1 MVALYYKNNGTGSVL
16 SQTASG
22 KKLKGVSATA
32 ADGALAIPEDAAEL
46 TVSVDENG
54 YYTFTCG
61 GNVRRNGQ
69 LRDVCGR
76 GGRLQ
81 SLEAAEGK

>member
-1 MVALYYKNNGTGSVL
+1 ML

-46 TVSVDENG
+46 TVSLDYIF
-54 YYTFTCG
+54 YYNFTC
-61 GNVRRNGQ
+61 
-69 LRDVCGR
+69 C
-76 GGRLQ
+76 
-81 SLEAAEGK
+81 